1 MSDGREER
9 QEQEARREWERK
21 DLERR
26 ELERRERGREYV
38 PALDRERDWEPE
50 RRDS

>member
-9 QEQEARREWERK
+9 AEREARREW
-21 DLERR
+21 ERR
-26 ELERRERGREYV
+26 ELERRERAREYV
-38 PALDRERDWEPE
+38 PPMGQEQDWESE

>member
-9 QEQEARREWERK
+9 DEQRTRQEEAIREGRVT
-21 DLERR
+21 
-26 ELERRERGREYV
+26 RRERGDEQE
-38 PALDRERDWEPE
+38 PIDWEPE